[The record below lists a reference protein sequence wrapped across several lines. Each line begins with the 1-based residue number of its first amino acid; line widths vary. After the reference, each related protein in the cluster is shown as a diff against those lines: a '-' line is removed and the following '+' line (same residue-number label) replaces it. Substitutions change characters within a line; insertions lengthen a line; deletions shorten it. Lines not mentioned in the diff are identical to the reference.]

1 MGAKCYEY
9 VLSDKDVTIELW
21 AAPSVNL
28 PNWFIQ
34 NRDVLEGHIMEYTIT
49 SKDGRME
56 SETIAINDHISKIG
70 LTHKFNKLF
79 KKKDVDKIIFFM
91 KFDKKNNSNKINL
104 ILIKDFGK
112 IKTNFQINSSKLK
125 DFLIEELNK

>member
-1 MGAKCYEY
+1 MRKVLNLGHTFAHAYESTLKFSKKLNHGEA
-9 VLSDKDVTIELW
+9 VILGIKNSIKFSNKKKILSKQKFQL
-21 AAPSVNL
+21 
-28 PNWFIQ
+28 
-34 NRDVLEGHIMEYTIT
+34 
-49 SKDGRME
+49 
-56 SETIAINDHISKIG
+56 INDHISKIG